1 MCYLTYF
8 IKHIDYKKYKL
19 IIKSQNNNMKQVFET
34 NDLMK
39 LMVHYKY
46 T

>member
-1 MCYLTYF
+1 MYLPT
-8 IKHIDYKKYKL
+8 
-19 IIKSQNNNMKQVFET
+19 KQVFET
-34 NDLMK
+34 NDLMQ